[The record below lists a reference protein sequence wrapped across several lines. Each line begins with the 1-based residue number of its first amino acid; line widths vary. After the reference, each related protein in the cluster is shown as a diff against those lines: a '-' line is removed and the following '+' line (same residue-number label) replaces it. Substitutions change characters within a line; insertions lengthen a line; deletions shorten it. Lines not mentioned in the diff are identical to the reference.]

1 MSTRLHNHIERR
13 RDHCHFTA
21 RKGALF
27 LVVRG
32 LHPFNEGGSYKASR
46 R

>member
-1 MSTRLHNHIERR
+1 MGTRLYNHIERR
-13 RDHCHFTA
+13 RTTVTFTA

-27 LVVRG
+27 LVVRD
-32 LHPFNEGGSYKASR
+32 LHPFNEGDSYKASR

>member
-1 MSTRLHNHIERR
+1 VGASITISSG
-13 RDHCHFTA
+13 DGTTVTFTA

-32 LHPFNEGGSYKASR
+32 LHLFNEGGSSKASR

>member
-1 MSTRLHNHIERR
+1 MGASITISSG
-13 RDHCHFTA
+13 DGTTFTFTA

-32 LHPFNEGGSYKASR
+32 LHLFNEGGGYKASR